1 MSTPRPDRWCCR
13 IVELAADT
21 LPAQQRQRYALEF
34 IAELYGMPRA
44 RQWRHATEVLV
55 HAWQLR
61 TTLLASGTD
70 TEGDAMFTTLKPRVP
85 LRCRLRW
92 HDWLLE
98 RNSESGES
106 YLCCSRCGRDQS
118 TFSLSDSPG
127 GSFGTGSGI

>member
-13 IVELAADT
+13 LVELAAHT
-21 LPAQQRQRYALEF
+21 LPAQQRQRYAMEF

-61 TTLLASGTD
+61 STLLTSATD
-70 TEGDAMFTTLKPRVP
+70 TRGDAVFTTLKPRVP
-85 LRCRLRW
+85 LRCRLGR
-92 HDWLLE
+92 HDWALE
-98 RNSESGES
+98 RNPESGET

-118 TFSLSDSPG
+118 TLSLMSNPTA
-127 GSFGTGSGI
+127 GTGTGI